1 MDGTRR
7 SASTPSANSRFGNR
21 NGIAQYLE
29 ETAVQPGCLLSAR
42 ALLVQEGKETE
53 AMILF
58 EKARAAA
65 PLLEKAASLNPGE
78 SAVFYHL
85 SRALKAFGRDA
96 EARKASARVAE
107 LKRQGMERDQDAVIL
122 R

>member
-1 MDGTRR
+1 MKKQPFNPD
-7 SASTPSANSRFGNR
+7 AC
-21 NGIAQYLE
+21 YLL
-29 ETAVQPGCLLSAR
+29 G

-53 AMILF
+53 AMILL

-65 PLLEKAASLNPGE
+65 PLFEKAASLNPGE

-85 SRALKAFGRDA
+85 ARALKALGRDA

-107 LKRQGMERDQDAVIL
+107 LKRQGIERDQDAVIL